1 MRNCSA
7 IIQALYCAIGLCSS
21 ILLGVCVLM
30 ISAYMPVP
38 DALYRRYGEEVS
50 FHVTSKRQ
58 MLIENQLPLGVVADS
73 IAHLRQEDCAIWDRP
88 ISELNRLYARLY
100 DASKDGAAAI
110 GSIQANRIY
119 LYEHDV
125 LYAFSIPA
133 TYGLGGR
140 AYFCLRWQII
150 KQLALYL
157 RVSETVYSDLRT
169 KTDLHF
175 LLRATL

>member
-119 LYEHDV
+119 LYDDGRRMGYAYLAGDDV
-125 LYAFSIPA
+125 VDNNDME
-133 TYGLGGR
+133 R
-140 AYFCLRWQII
+140 
-150 KQLALYL
+150 
-157 RVSETVYSDLRT
+157 D
-169 KTDLHF
+169 F
-175 LLRATL
+175 LFKENECPNK